1 MLCRTLDISR
11 TNPDS
16 LRFQVAGKVIMLVSG
31 GIEQQG
37 SSFGS
42 IFLLKEAVVHV
53 HIRERKQRRGQ
64 LQKHHLKSEF
74 ELPRTLL
81 HFIYLI

>member
-1 MLCRTLDISR
+1 MLCHTLDISR
-11 TNPDS
+11 TNLGS

-42 IFLLKEAVVHV
+42 IFLLKEEGVHV
-53 HIRERKQRRGQ
+53 RN
-64 LQKHHLKSEF
+64 
-74 ELPRTLL
+74 
-81 HFIYLI
+81 